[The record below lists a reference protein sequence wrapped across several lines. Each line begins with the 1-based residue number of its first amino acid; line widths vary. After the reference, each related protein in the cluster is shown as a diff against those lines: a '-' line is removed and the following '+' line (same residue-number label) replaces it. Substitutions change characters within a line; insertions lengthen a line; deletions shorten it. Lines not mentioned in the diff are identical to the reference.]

1 MEKENGDETHGKEVD
16 DDDLDCD
23 DIMIPQ
29 EGVDVPSTSFSRKA
43 TTPKK
48 DILPT

>member
-1 MEKENGDETHGKEVD
+1 MEKENGDKTHGKEF

-29 EGVDVPSTSFSRKA
+29 EGVNVPSTSFSRKA

-48 DILPT
+48 DISPT